1 MKSKLAIAVLC
12 LNLTPLAF
20 ASSDDMPQHFKGERA
35 ETLEQALKN
44 LSTYNKKLEVMIGK
58 GSLDNAEMAEVHQ
71 ITYTL
76 ENALDRLED
85 ELEIVEELLED
96 LHKASERSDYDKV
109 TNQGRQYL
117 DKIQI
122 IVP

>member
-1 MKSKLAIAVLC
+1 
-12 LNLTPLAF
+12 
-20 ASSDDMPQHFKGERA
+20 MPQHFKGERA

-44 LSTYNKKLEVMIGK
+44 LSTYNKKFEEMIGK
-58 GSLDNAEMAEVHQ
+58 GSLNNAEMAEVHK

-96 LHKASERSDYDKV
+96 VHKASERSDYQKV
-109 TNQGRQYL
+109 VNQGRQYL
-117 DKIQI
+117 DKIQVV
-122 IVP
+122 VP